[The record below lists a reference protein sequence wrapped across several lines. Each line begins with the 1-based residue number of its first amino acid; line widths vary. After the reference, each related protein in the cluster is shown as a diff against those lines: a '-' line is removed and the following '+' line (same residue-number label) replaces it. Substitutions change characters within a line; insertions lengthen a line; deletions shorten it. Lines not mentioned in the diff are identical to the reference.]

1 MSSQRATLLTPEE
14 YLEIERRAERKS
26 EYYQGVMY
34 AMAGASQQH
43 VLIVTNLIIQL
54 GNELADRPC
63 QVYSADLRLRVSPTG
78 LYTYPDVV
86 VVCGE
91 ARFADDQQD
100 TLLNPTIVIEVLSES
115 TQDYDRGRKFEHY
128 RTLPS
133 LRDYLTIAQ
142 DRPHIEHWSRLER
155 GGSLMEYTEL
165 NQTVELPS
173 IDAGLPLSRIY
184 AKVEFD
190 R

>member
-43 VLIVTNLIIQL
+43 VLIVTNLISQL

-86 VVCGE
+86 VVRGE